1 MEKLVQN
8 KENMNTNSNRRS
20 LLKTVGGVTA
30 AGVMGTLG
38 FGISEVAFAASL
50 TKAERD
56 KMTPDEII
64 KGLQKGNKRF
74 LSGKP
79 EKHDYLAQKRA
90 SAAGQFPSAIILSCI
105 DSRAPA
111 EIILDTGIG
120 EAFITRVA
128 GNISNDDILGGME
141 FACKL
146 MGAKLIVVM
155 GHSGCGAVRGAIDN
169 AKLGN
174 LTGLLDKIK
183 PAIAATPAGTYV
195 GERVGSNYAF
205 VDAVAKTNVQ
215 QTIENL
221 RKGSQVLRDLEKEG
235 KLKMVG
241 AMYGLKGGVVE
252 FF

>member
-1 MEKLVQN
+1 
-8 KENMNTNSNRRS
+8 
-20 LLKTVGGVTA
+20 VGGFTA

-38 FGISEVAFAASL
+38 LGISQVTFAAAL
-50 TKAERD
+50 TEAERD

-64 KGLQKGNKRF
+64 EGLKQGNQRF
-74 LSGKP
+74 LSGKS

-146 MGAKLIVVM
+146 SGAKVIVVM

-174 LTGLLDKIK
+174 LTGLLSKIK
-183 PAIAATPAGTYV
+183 PAIGKTTYV
-195 GERVGSNYAF
+195 GERIGKNYDF

-215 QTIENL
+215 LTIENI
-221 RKGSQVLRDLEKEG
+221 RKGSKVLRDLEKEG

-252 FF
+252 FFDSSVPAPAP